1 MVARSASVPA
11 RCCEQR
17 GEFSGDVDGEAV
29 SVVGERDERAA
40 QIGGVTVA
48 SDQPALV
55 EDRDGVTDGG
65 LGHVEFGREV
75 TDAAWPAVGE
85 RLDHA
90 QAEQRHLVARRD
102 VLARGA
108 QRPTESFDRGE
119 HLAVEVGAVAHDPI
133 VACAAARRVTSGSG
147 RRAGTTTRRSG

>member
-1 MVARSASVPA
+1 M
-11 RCCEQR
+11 
-17 GEFSGDVDGEAV
+17 V
-29 SVVGERDERAA
+29 SVVGERDEGAA

-65 LGHVEFGREV
+65 LGHVELGREV
-75 TDAAWPAVGE
+75 TDAAWPPIGQ

-102 VLARGA
+102 VLPRGA
-108 QRPTESFDRGE
+108 QRPTKSFDGGE

-133 VACAAARRVTSGSG
+133 VACAAARRVTNGSG
-147 RRAGTTTRRSG
+147 RRAGTTARRSR